1 MKKAQLN
8 KEYSKVMLKAAK
20 AAGRK
25 ETMNLYKKARLIRKE
40 LHLDEPDYPVMN
52 IS

>member
-20 AAGRK
+20 ATGRK

-40 LHLDEPDYPVMN
+40 LHLDEPEYPAIHV
-52 IS
+52 S